1 MKKMNPF
8 KAREQ
13 ITHKEMNL
21 QNGHQMSR

>member
-1 MKKMNPF
+1 MNPF
-8 KAREQ
+8 KAREK